1 MDDFVSYDDKKISW
15 GEGLKNFLSRGK
27 KAEFDAAKIRVSLY
41 RPFTRSNIYFDRMFN
56 ERVYVFPS
64 IFPDVSSEKE
74 NRVICCNG
82 VGSEKP
88 FASVISDKILNLSF
102 LGGGSAFQC
111 FPFYTYSEDGQNR
124 RENISDWALSAFRD
138 HYRDSGID
146 KWAIWFIAGCCG
158 AR

>member
-1 MDDFVSYDDKKISW
+1 MILMSK
-15 GEGLKNFLSRGK
+15 
-27 KAEFDAAKIRVSLY
+27 
-41 RPFTRSNIYFDRMFN
+41 
-56 ERVYVFPS
+56 S
-64 IFPDVSSEKE
+64 IVDLHLVGAGSS
-74 NRVICCNG
+74 
-82 VGSEKP
+82 
-88 FASVISDKILNLSF
+88 A
-102 LGGGSAFQC
+102 QC